1 MKNRALALAV
11 VSACGFAPQAFSHQ
25 LAFSKTEQISVIVD
39 GEATTWCKPEIA
51 ITMQRPTWV
60 DQKPLNGL
68 LSKLPFILGQECSTA
83 KVTWKAVDAKGAV
96 YATGSGNATNLGL
109 ATLTAPP
116 APVAAAPA
124 PVAAEV
130 PAAPVAAAPA
140 PVAAPVV
147 EAPAVVAPVVAVA
160 PTAPAPAPVVAEVA
174 APAPA
179 PTPAPVAAAPVAPA
193 PAEPAAVAPVPQP
206 VVVAPIAAPT
216 TPAAP
221 TAQPASIAAAPTADF
236 GRSVVLG
243 NHNLVGI
250 TDESGCKWLISKSA
264 VDESN
269 PSFSFTSTPAMPCG
283 VAGYGVGQFDKL
295 KWSIPN
301 TYRGDTWN
309 KPYVHE
315 SGLMFNQTL
324 SQAVK
329 DKAVSFLS
337 AQADQALFLLGEIP
351 SRDMKVY
358 LAFQRPTYAVLRPFD
373 GKPYYVAI
381 TKTET
386 FALDPAEY
394 KRAAV
399 EIYQLIKATSPSTVE
414 KANFFIA
421 KDFEALYPAA
431 GYKTDDTG
439 NIVQN
444 QMGENRGE
452 FYFDA
457 REGKNYAM
465 RREAMRLREVRRE
478 QERMAELHTRVLE
491 RYQQIKDRMKS
502 YQGRE
507 MEALAQMSGIKV
519 AFPTPMSLLDPNT
532 SNALDTMMIHVT
544 GKKGDFYEIDFPR
557 KGRVQADFDL
567 EEQWYLI
574 PASNSTPYNPL
585 KDGRAIPTFR
595 VYGFD
600 TLEACKQGH
609 CADRVSFG
617 GVLAKEFP
625 NAGINFDW
633 TPAVSEQFVNAW
645 QQASATIQ

>member
-25 LAFSKTEQISVIVD
+25 LAYSKTEQISVIVD
-39 GEATTWCKPEIA
+39 GEATTWCKPELA
-51 ITMQRPTWV
+51 ITMQRPTWD

-116 APVAAAPA
+116 APVATAPA
-124 PVAAEV
+124 PVVAEV
-130 PAAPVAAAPA
+130 TPAPAAPVAAAPA
-140 PVAAPVV
+140 PVAAPVA
-147 EAPAVVAPVVAVA
+147 EAPAAVAPVVAAA
-160 PTAPAPAPVVAEVA
+160 PTAA
-174 APAPA
+174 APA
-179 PTPAPVAAAPVAPA
+179 PAPVAAAPVAPV
-193 PAEPAAVAPVPQP
+193 PAEPAAVAPVAQP
-206 VVVAPIAAPT
+206 LVAAPVAAPA

-221 TAQPASIAAAPTADF
+221 TVQPAAIAAAPTADF
-236 GRSVVLG
+236 GRSVVLA
-243 NHNLVGI
+243 NQNLIGI
-250 TDESGCKWLISKSA
+250 TDETGCKWLVSKSA
-264 VDESN
+264 IDESN
-269 PSFSFTSTPAMPCG
+269 PSFSFATTPAMPCG
-283 VAGYGVGQFDKL
+283 VTGYGVGQFDKL

-301 TYRGDTWN
+301 TYRRDTWN

-315 SGLMFNQTL
+315 SGLMFSQSL

-337 AQADQALFLLGEIP
+337 PQADQALFLVGEIP
-351 SRDMKVY
+351 SRDMNVY
-358 LAFQRPTYAVLRPFD
+358 LAFQRPTYAILRPFES
-373 GKPYYVAI
+373 KPYYVAI
-381 TKTET
+381 TKNET

-394 KRAAV
+394 KRAAF

-421 KDFEALYPAA
+421 KDFETLYPV
-431 GYKTDDTG
+431 GYKSDDTG

-444 QMGENRGE
+444 QMGESRGE

-457 REGKNYAM
+457 REGKNYTM
-465 RREAMRLREVRRE
+465 RREALRLREVRRE
-478 QERMAELHTRVLE
+478 QERMAEIHTRVLE
-491 RYQQIKDRMKS
+491 RYEQLKERMKS
-502 YQGRE
+502 FQGRE
-507 MEALAQMSGIKV
+507 GEALAQMSGITV
-519 AFPTPMSLLDPNT
+519 AFDTPMSLVDPNT
-532 SNALDTMMIHVT
+532 TNALETLMIHVT
-544 GKKGDFYEIDFPR
+544 GKQGDFYEIDFPR

-585 KDGRAIPTFR
+585 KDGRAIPTYR
-595 VYGFD
+595 VYGFEA
-600 TLEACKQGH
+600 LEPCKLDR